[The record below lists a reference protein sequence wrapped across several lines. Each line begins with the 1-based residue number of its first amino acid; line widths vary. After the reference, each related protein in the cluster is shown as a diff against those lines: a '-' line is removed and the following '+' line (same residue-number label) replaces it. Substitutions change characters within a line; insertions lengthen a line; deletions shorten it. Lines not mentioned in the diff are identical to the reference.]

1 MKYTV
6 YFTVILLLLSGCRE
20 DSPEAPP
27 TPSDQEQAT
36 QQETPTDA
44 PAQVIE
50 GLWEVE
56 SQISEQGDLENKNS
70 LLALENGT
78 FLCTAYEAQSG
89 LVTRTHGGP
98 YTFDGE
104 TLHLTFTFASESI
117 KQVIGRTY
125 TFTIRF
131 EDEKLYLSGYP
142 DGVKLEEVWRRVQPT
157 LGKQGQKQNN
167 TSAKPV
173 P

>member
-1 MKYTV
+1 MKFTV
-6 YFTVILLLLSGCRE
+6 HFTVILLLLAGCRE
-20 DSPEAPP
+20 DSPKAQP
-27 TPSDQEQAT
+27 TPGNQEQTT

-44 PAQVIE
+44 PAPGIE

-56 SQISEQGDLENKNS
+56 SQTSEQGDLENKNS
-70 LLALENGT
+70 LLVLENGT

-104 TLHLTFTFASESI
+104 TLHLNFTFASESI
-117 KQVIGRTY
+117 KEVIGRTY

-142 DGVKLEEVWRRVQPT
+142 DGVKLEEVWRRVQSAHDD
-157 LGKQGQKQNN
+157 QGQKQDNPG
-167 TSAKPV
+167 AQPA